1 MTVTRFFNGTA
12 AVSIAVASVLAG
24 CSSVEPMAGT
34 AGLAP
39 QPNTSAA
46 TAGEKADDVTL
57 AKTGRLEIAVP
68 EPSPAPGPPA
78 TPLASSE
85 LAAPAPRRAPIRGAW
100 VLYVL

>member
-57 AKTGRLEIAVP
+57 AKTGRPEIARP
-68 EPSPAPGPPA
+68 EP
-78 TPLASSE
+78 
-85 LAAPAPRRAPIRGAW
+85 AAPASAPATALASDQERVGAGK
-100 VLYVL
+100 VGAGQIEH